1 MSGHSNFIS
10 SVCYM
15 PPDETYPQGLILTGS
30 NDSTILAFTLN
41 SPAPIYKLE
50 GHTENGKYL
59 SKSSFTC
66 PGLRASG
73 LARRL
78 IMSLQFN

>member
-1 MSGHSNFIS
+1 
-10 SVCYM
+10 M

-50 GHTENGKYL
+50 GHTENGK
-59 SKSSFTC
+59 F
-66 PGLRASG
+66 RNM
-73 LARRL
+73 L
-78 IMSLQFN
+78 IVN